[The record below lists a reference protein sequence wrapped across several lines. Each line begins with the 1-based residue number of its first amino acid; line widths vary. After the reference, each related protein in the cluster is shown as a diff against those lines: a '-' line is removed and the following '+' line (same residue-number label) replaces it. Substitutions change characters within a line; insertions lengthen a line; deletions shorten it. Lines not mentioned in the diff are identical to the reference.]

1 MATTGNCPRTTPA
14 LALLLCTTGFLAAC
28 SGGGVSSTDTALYVT
43 ANQFTVGGS
52 ATGLSGSGLVLQNNG
67 GDNLIVSA
75 SGTFTFATPLIT
87 GDSYN
92 VSVLSQP
99 LAPNQ
104 TCVVTNGSGTVAIGN
119 ITGVTVTCADKT
131 ALTDAIGGTVVGLL
145 GSGLVLQDDL
155 ADNLAVSANG
165 NFTFATSLAAGMP
178 FDVTVL
184 SPPINPYQNCAI
196 TNGSGTTAAGDV
208 NNVVVSCKTNTNP
221 VFTIGG
227 TITGVSSAYAVVLE
241 DNARDNLTLSA
252 NGPFTFATPIPTGS
266 SYNVTASSV
275 AGPQSQTCTFT
286 NATGTVGTSDITNI
300 AIACKAN
307 LIVTLSVSGLV
318 GSGLVLQD
326 NGADALAITQN
337 GVTRFATALAS
348 GTAYN
353 VTVFQQPQRPTQN
366 CVVNN
371 GTGTITPAA
380 NLNISVIC
388 STGSYTI
395 GGSVAGLAGTGLV
408 LQDNGGNSLPVTAN
422 GAFVFS
428 APVAS
433 GATYAVTV
441 ATQPFAP
448 TQTCAVTGGTG
459 SGTVVAAN
467 ITTVVVT
474 CTTNTYTV
482 GGSVAGLVGTGLVLQ
497 DNGGNSLP
505 VTANGA
511 FVFSAP
517 VASGATYA
525 VTVLTQPSTPT
536 QTCTVTAGTGTV
548 AAANITTVAVTCT
561 TNTYTIGGS
570 TSGLAGTGLVL
581 KDNGGNNLPV
591 TANGAFVFS
600 APVAS
605 GAAYAVTVATQPSTP
620 TQTCTV
626 TAGSG
631 TVVAANITTV
641 VVTCT
646 TNTYTVGG
654 SVAGLLGTGL
664 VLQDNG
670 GDNLPITTNGTFV
683 FATPVASGATYA
695 VTVLTQPSTPTQ
707 TCSVAAGTGT
717 VAAANIT
724 TVTVTCSTNAYM
736 IGGSTSGLSGT
747 GLVLQDNGGNNLPV
761 TANGA
766 FVFSA
771 AVASGSAYAVTILT
785 QPTGQTCTV
794 TNGSGTVAAANVT
807 TVAVACAASY
817 TVGGTVAGLLSG
829 NSGVTLQDNGGSN
842 QTITASGAFTFLPGL
857 PSGTAYSVTVLSPP
871 TGYYCVVANGS
882 GTIAAA
888 NVTTVAV
895 TCGVIGAFLYVPNAN
910 DNTISSYYVD
920 QNSGALVPLPGVPV
934 DTGTTPRSIVAG
946 CTIAGTL
953 GSLYVAN
960 SGSNDIS
967 QYGVNLTTGVIASV
981 GAAVSVAP
989 ETTPLYVDSVNSTT
1003 PCFPIA
1009 LDTDGPTGYASS
1021 FIEAAGNGTLSAGAG
1036 SPFEVFVV
1044 GGPTNTNPIAATNL
1058 QSGGTPFELIV
1069 DENTGSVFMYTV
1081 GLISPEVGDLNSAGP
1096 PSTGNANALP
1106 NAIVVLPSAYISG
1119 DPSNGSSAPFVYVA
1133 NGGQGNI
1140 SAYNFVFTTF
1150 AALNPVGAAVGT
1162 LNDPD
1167 ALATAQFVS
1176 ASNVYTYYLYV
1187 ADSGDS
1193 TVSAFAINTI
1203 PIVGCGACLLGGLTQ
1218 INADAAT
1225 SAQIIAT
1232 GGTTPV
1238 ALSVVVLPLGSFLY
1252 AVNEGSDNVSV
1263 FSISATTGA
1272 LTPVTG
1278 SPFPTGAVPSSVAV
1292 WPVP

>member
-1 MATTGNCPRTTPA
+1 
-14 LALLLCTTGFLAAC
+14 
-28 SGGGVSSTDTALYVT
+28 
-43 ANQFTVGGS
+43 
-52 ATGLSGSGLVLQNNG
+52 
-67 GDNLIVSA
+67 
-75 SGTFTFATPLIT
+75 
-87 GDSYN
+87 
-92 VSVLSQP
+92 
-99 LAPNQ
+99 
-104 TCVVTNGSGTVAIGN
+104 
-119 ITGVTVTCADKT
+119 
-131 ALTDAIGGTVVGLL
+131 
-145 GSGLVLQDDL
+145 
-155 ADNLAVSANG
+155 
-165 NFTFATSLAAGMP
+165 
-178 FDVTVL
+178 
-184 SPPINPYQNCAI
+184 
-196 TNGSGTTAAGDV
+196 
-208 NNVVVSCKTNTNP
+208 
-221 VFTIGG
+221 
-227 TITGVSSAYAVVLE
+227 
-241 DNARDNLTLSA
+241 
-252 NGPFTFATPIPTGS
+252 
-266 SYNVTASSV
+266 
-275 AGPQSQTCTFT
+275 
-286 NATGTVGTSDITNI
+286 
-300 AIACKAN
+300 
-307 LIVTLSVSGLV
+307 
-318 GSGLVLQD
+318 
-326 NGADALAITQN
+326 
-337 GVTRFATALAS
+337 
-348 GTAYN
+348 
-353 VTVFQQPQRPTQN
+353 
-366 CVVNN
+366 
-371 GTGTITPAA
+371 
-380 NLNISVIC
+380 
-388 STGSYTI
+388 
-395 GGSVAGLAGTGLV
+395 
-408 LQDNGGNSLPVTAN
+408 
-422 GAFVFS
+422 
-428 APVAS
+428 
-433 GATYAVTV
+433 
-441 ATQPFAP
+441 
-448 TQTCAVTGGTG
+448 
-459 SGTVVAAN
+459 
-467 ITTVVVT
+467 
-474 CTTNTYTV
+474 
-482 GGSVAGLVGTGLVLQ
+482 
-497 DNGGNSLP
+497 
-505 VTANGA
+505 
-511 FVFSAP
+511 
-517 VASGATYA
+517 
-525 VTVLTQPSTPT
+525 
-536 QTCTVTAGTGTV
+536 
-548 AAANITTVAVTCT
+548 
-561 TNTYTIGGS
+561 
-570 TSGLAGTGLVL
+570 
-581 KDNGGNNLPV
+581 
-591 TANGAFVFS
+591 
-600 APVAS
+600 
-605 GAAYAVTVATQPSTP
+605 
-620 TQTCTV
+620 V

-1263 FSISATTGA
+1263 FSISATTWA

>member
-1 MATTGNCPRTTPA
+1 
-14 LALLLCTTGFLAAC
+14 
-28 SGGGVSSTDTALYVT
+28 
-43 ANQFTVGGS
+43 
-52 ATGLSGSGLVLQNNG
+52 
-67 GDNLIVSA
+67 
-75 SGTFTFATPLIT
+75 
-87 GDSYN
+87 
-92 VSVLSQP
+92 
-99 LAPNQ
+99 
-104 TCVVTNGSGTVAIGN
+104 
-119 ITGVTVTCADKT
+119 
-131 ALTDAIGGTVVGLL
+131 
-145 GSGLVLQDDL
+145 
-155 ADNLAVSANG
+155 
-165 NFTFATSLAAGMP
+165 
-178 FDVTVL
+178 
-184 SPPINPYQNCAI
+184 
-196 TNGSGTTAAGDV
+196 
-208 NNVVVSCKTNTNP
+208 
-221 VFTIGG
+221 
-227 TITGVSSAYAVVLE
+227 
-241 DNARDNLTLSA
+241 
-252 NGPFTFATPIPTGS
+252 
-266 SYNVTASSV
+266 
-275 AGPQSQTCTFT
+275 
-286 NATGTVGTSDITNI
+286 
-300 AIACKAN
+300 
-307 LIVTLSVSGLV
+307 
-318 GSGLVLQD
+318 
-326 NGADALAITQN
+326 
-337 GVTRFATALAS
+337 
-348 GTAYN
+348 
-353 VTVFQQPQRPTQN
+353 
-366 CVVNN
+366 
-371 GTGTITPAA
+371 
-380 NLNISVIC
+380 
-388 STGSYTI
+388 
-395 GGSVAGLAGTGLV
+395 
-408 LQDNGGNSLPVTAN
+408 
-422 GAFVFS
+422 VFS

>member
-1 MATTGNCPRTTPA
+1 MATIGNCSRSTPA
-14 LALLLCTTGFLAAC
+14 LALMLCASGLLTAC
-28 SGGGVSSTDTALYVT
+28 SGGGVSNTDTSNLVSAYL
-43 ANQFTVGGS
+43 FTVGGS

-67 GDNLIVSA
+67 SDNLTVTA
-75 SGTFTFATPLIT
+75 SGAFTFATPLTT

-92 VSVLSQP
+92 ISVLTQP
-99 LAPNQ
+99 STPNQ
-104 TCVVTNGSGTVAIGN
+104 TCVVTNASGTVALGN
-119 ITGVTVTCADKT
+119 ITGISVTCADKT
-131 ALTDAIGGTVVGLL
+131 ALTDTIGGSVVGLL
-145 GSGLVLQDDL
+145 GSGLVLQNDGG
-155 ADNLAVSANG
+155 DNLALSANG
-165 NFTFATSLAAGMP
+165 NFAFATSLAAGMP
-178 FDVTVL
+178 YYVTVL

-221 VFTIGG
+221 AFQIGG
-227 TITGVSSAYAVVLE
+227 TITGVSSAYAVVLQ
-241 DNARDNLTLSA
+241 DNARDNLTVSA

-286 NATGTVGTSDITNI
+286 NASGTVGTSGITNI

-326 NGADALAITQN
+326 NGADALAITSN
-337 GVTRFATALAS
+337 GAARFATALPS
-348 GTAYN
+348 GSTYN
-353 VTVFQQPQRPTQN
+353 VTVLQQPQLPAQN

-371 GTGTITPAA
+371 GTGTITPGA
-380 NLNISVIC
+380 NPNISVVC
-388 STGSYTI
+388 STSAFTI
-395 GGSVAGLAGTGLV
+395 GGNA
-408 LQDNGGNSLPVTAN
+408 
-422 GAFVFS
+422 
-428 APVAS
+428 
-433 GATYAVTV
+433 
-441 ATQPFAP
+441 
-448 TQTCAVTGGTG
+448 
-459 SGTVVAAN
+459 
-467 ITTVVVT
+467 
-474 CTTNTYTV
+474 
-482 GGSVAGLVGTGLVLQ
+482 
-497 DNGGNSLP
+497 
-505 VTANGA
+505 
-511 FVFSAP
+511 
-517 VASGATYA
+517 
-525 VTVLTQPSTPT
+525 
-536 QTCTVTAGTGTV
+536 
-548 AAANITTVAVTCT
+548 
-561 TNTYTIGGS
+561 
-570 TSGLAGTGLVL
+570 SGLAGIGLVL

-605 GAAYAVTVATQPSTP
+605 GAAYAVTVAAQPSAP
-620 TQTCTV
+620 THTCAV
-626 TAGSG
+626 TAGTGSG
-631 TVVAANITTV
+631 TVTTANITTV
-641 VVTCT
+641 AVTCT

-654 SVAGLLGTGL
+654 STSGLAGTGL

-670 GDNLPITTNGTFV
+670 GDNLPITGNGTFD
-683 FATPVASGATYA
+683 FATPVASGAAYA
-695 VTVLTQPSTPTQ
+695 VTVLTQPSAPTQ

-724 TVTVTCSTNAYM
+724 TVTVTCSTNAYA
-736 IGGSTSGLSGT
+736 IGGSTSGLVGA

-766 FVFSA
+766 FVFSTPI
-771 AVASGSAYAVTILT
+771 ASGSAYAVTILT

-794 TNGSGTVAAANVT
+794 TNGTGTVAAANVT
-807 TVAVACAASY
+807 TVAVACVVSY

-829 NSGVTLQDNGGSN
+829 NSGVTLQENGGSN
-842 QTITASGAFTFLPGL
+842 QTITASGTFTFLPGL
-857 PSGTAYSVTVLSPP
+857 PSGSAYSVTVLSPP

-882 GTIAAA
+882 GTITNASIT
-888 NVTTVAV
+888 NVAV
-895 TCGVIGAFLYVPNAN
+895 TCGVIGAFMFVPNST
-910 DNTISSYYVD
+910 DDTISSFYVD
-920 QNSGALVPLPGVPV
+920 QNSGALVPLPGAPV
-934 DTGTTPRSIVAG
+934 GTGTTPVSIVAG

-960 SGSNDIS
+960 SGSSDIS

-989 ETTPLYVDSVNSTT
+989 NTTPAYIDSVNSTT

-1009 LDTDGPTGYASS
+1009 LDTNGTTGYASS

-1036 SPFEVFVV
+1036 SPFEVGV
-1044 GGPTNTNPIAATNL
+1044 PTTITNPIAATNL
-1058 QSGGTPFELIV
+1058 QSGGTPFELIA
-1069 DENTGSVFMYTV
+1069 DENTGSVYMYEV
-1081 GLISPEVGDLNSAGP
+1081 GLISPDVGFLNSAGP

-1119 DPSNGSSAPFVYVA
+1119 DPSNGSSAPFVYLA
-1133 NGGQGNI
+1133 NRGQGNI
-1140 SAYNFVFTTF
+1140 SAYNFQYVTF
-1150 AALNPVGAAVGT
+1150 AALNSVAAAVGT
-1162 LNDPD
+1162 LSAPD

-1187 ADSGDS
+1187 ADGGDS
-1193 TVSAFAINTI
+1193 TLSAFAINTI
-1203 PIVGCGACLLGGLTQ
+1203 PIAACPTCLLGGLTQ

-1225 SAQIIAT
+1225 SAQTIAT

-1252 AVNEGSDNVSV
+1252 AVNQGSNNVSV

-1278 SPFPTGAVPSSVAV
+1278 SPFPTGAAPSSVAV